1 MKEFS
6 LPFGFPLEGIPL
18 AGKLTDLTDPPKFPN
33 AARIAERLT
42 AEITDKVVTELRQAE
57 PSPIAGHVQ
66 GLPVAGYAKN
76 VEQWKVDMVNENKLL
91 EEKVLRRVDEHVR
104 NRDSQEIE
112 QASVQIAR
120 RSVEDAFYRLNRAIM
135 QPKRIAGDL
144 A

>member
-1 MKEFS
+1 MKDS
-6 LPFGFPLEGIPL
+6 ALPFGFPLEGLPL
-18 AGKLTDLTDPPKFPN
+18 AGNIAMLTDPPKYPGN
-33 AARIAERLT
+33 AAAQIEKQLT
-42 AEITDKVVTELRQAE
+42 EVEAA

-91 EEKVLRRVDEHVR
+91 EEKVLRRVDAHVLER
-104 NRDSQEIE
+104 GDDRIDG
-112 QASVQIAR
+112 ASVQLAR
-120 RSVEDAFYRLNRAIM
+120 RHVEDAFYRLNRAIM